1 MAKRA
6 KATSLTAA
14 AMQPIERR
22 GLGQQVVSRIL
33 ELVRTGN
40 LRPGDRLP
48 PERELIEIFRISRPS
63 LRKSLRALSVLGVI
77 EPRHGG
83 GAYVTDLEA
92 RTLLAPLDF
101 FLSLSQSNLEDA
113 FEGRRVVEVEIAR
126 KAAANARARDV
137 AELKAMIGAHAAVLD
152 DPIGFRILDSRFHEK
167 LSLIAGNAVLQR
179 VAYGLYN
186 LGLDIRRRATEEPGL
201 IVQST
206 ADHTRIVDA
215 ISRGETHGA
224 AEAMTAHLAHIEES
238 TRRFATIGERAR
250 SFDASRRLRPRPA
263 DGEALLANAE
273 IDKTIA
279 VERASAAR
287 SRTSGRAAK
296 ARR

>member
-1 MAKRA
+1 MKRA

-14 AMQPIERR
+14 AIGPIEKRS
-22 GLGQQVVSRIL
+22 LGQQVVSRIL

-63 LRKSLRALSVLGVI
+63 LRESLRALAVLGVV

-113 FEGRRVVEVEIAR
+113 FECRRIVEVEIVR
-126 KAAANARARDV
+126 KAAGNAVPRDV
-137 AELKAMIGAHAAVLD
+137 AELESMIAAHATVSN
-152 DPIGFRILDSRFHEK
+152 DPVGFRILDSRFHEK
-167 LSLIAGNAVLQR
+167 LSVVAGNAVLQR

-201 IVQST
+201 IAQST
-206 ADHTRIVDA
+206 RDHTRIVEA
-215 ISRGETHGA
+215 IALGAPNDA
-224 AEAMTAHLAHIEES
+224 AEAMRVHLKHIEDS
-238 TRRFATIGERAR
+238 TRRFAAAAADARPVGAVRRSRRRAGEGEAPPAKTALDEIAPAERAR
-250 SFDASRRLRPRPA
+250 ARQSR
-263 DGEALLANAE
+263 D
-273 IDKTIA
+273 
-279 VERASAAR
+279 AAR
-287 SRTSGRAAK
+287 QAK
-296 ARR
+296 PRR